1 MTRHLI
7 IWISLLVATGCGG
20 SSNDPAGSAGSG
32 GSAGNGGSA
41 GSGGSGGSAGSSGTA
56 GSGGVAGAATRE
68 CQDQGGWCAYT
79 DGTCGATTDCFCQ
92 LTRPESCPD
101 VSLPVCGC
109 DGVTYRNACL
119 ASQAG
124 TDLHWDD
131 WVCQLGEYQEPC
143 GSVACDVRSSLCQ
156 KNYTDRPDPSSYD
169 CYDISGSNC
178 STCDCITPP
187 EGCECV
193 TPKTGLR
200 FIECHL

>member
-7 IWISLLVATGCGG
+7 ICLSLLVATGCGG
-20 SSNDPAGSAGSG
+20 STNDPAGST
-32 GSAGNGGSA
+32 GNGGSA
-41 GSGGSGGSAGSSGTA
+41 GSGGRGGSEGGSGGTSGTG

-68 CQDQGGWCAYT
+68 CLDQGGWCAYT
-79 DGTCGATTDCFCQ
+79 DGTCGETADCFCQ

-101 VSLPVCGC
+101 DSLPVCGC

-124 TDLHWDD
+124 TDLHRDE

-156 KNYTDRPDPSSYD
+156 KNYTDRPDPSSYG
-169 CYDISGSNC
+169 CFDISGSNC

-193 TPKTGLR
+193 TPTTGLR